1 MAYTYTQLTG
11 IKNRILK
18 DLEAQKNAIEP
29 AKVRFATIEST
40 LLQTYRQLRGSLE
53 GWRSRLQTVVAS
65 GDNLDLLDFI
75 QELRNHGKRI
85 KEGRFN
91 RVVAIDPALASVV
104 ESSRGYPQGFI
115 GVSVIVLSETVDD
128 LAELNAA
135 STVEDLQAIFSAIE
149 TEISEEPQL

>member
-1 MAYTYTQLTG
+1 MNYETDIKLTEEQQATRVAGMQVFGVKQLG
-11 IKNRILK
+11 
-18 DLEAQKNAIEP
+18 EQ
-29 AKVRFATIEST
+29 VEST
-40 LLQTYRQLRGSLE
+40 LLQTYRHLRGSLE

-91 RVVAIDPALASVV
+91 RVVAIDPALASAV

-115 GVSVIVLSETVDD
+115 GVSVIVLSEIVDN

-149 TEISEEPQL
+149 NEISEEPQL